1 LFCSRSRRLI
11 ARCEACAAP
20 TMDGALLAAL
30 RSAASGHDGERKA
43 AEAQLAANET
53 APGYYSTLLQ
63 IVGLRDQVDLQTRQI
78 AALLFKNGLDKYWRK
93 SAK

>member
-1 LFCSRSRRLI
+1 
-11 ARCEACAAP
+11 
-20 TMDGALLAAL
+20 MDGALLAAL

-53 APGYYSTLLQ
+53 ALGYYSTLLQ